1 MVWDALSD
9 ALVSFAVGVV
19 ELFPASPF
27 VILDEM
33 ANSEFYEWLQMMN
46 WFIPVNSFVA
56 ILEAWL
62 SCVAVYYVY
71 QVVLRWVKVIE

>member
-1 MVWDALSD
+1 MWDALSD

-19 ELFPASPF
+19 ELFPTSPF

-33 ANSEFYEWLQMMN
+33 ANSEFYEWLQMVN
-46 WFIPVNSFVA
+46 WFIPINTFVG
-56 ILEAWL
+56 ILEIWL